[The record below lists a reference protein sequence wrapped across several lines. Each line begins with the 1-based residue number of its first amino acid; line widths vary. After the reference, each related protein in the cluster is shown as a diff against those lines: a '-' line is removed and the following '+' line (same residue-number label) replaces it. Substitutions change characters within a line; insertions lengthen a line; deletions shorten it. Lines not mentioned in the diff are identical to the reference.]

1 MTTYFIYFDYEN
13 FAMFRVREGSGED
26 IVEVLGEE
34 GVRSNNTIA
43 RRRREI
49 VEPILP
55 PRIVPREQAPGFPV
69 GFRRSVGIT
78 ASLASNL
85 GFSIAR
91 LANCNIM

>member
-1 MTTYFIYFDYEN
+1 MTTYFIHFDYEN
-13 FAMFRVREGSGED
+13 FAIFRVREGSGED

-43 RRRREI
+43 RRRR
-49 VEPILP
+49 EPILP

-85 GFSIAR
+85 GFSIAG